1 MKSGKLLAA
10 MAAVVL
16 AAGCGAKTIVPGN
29 GNYAVETFKTKHG
42 EVAINLIKHGTI
54 AISFKDVTIH
64 CDPVAGMG
72 KPTDYANDFG
82 KAPFIFIT
90 HEHGDHFNPETIAT
104 LYDENTVLVLNE
116 KSQKQLGYGDIMHNG
131 DVRQLTKDIKVEAV
145 PAYNTTPGRENL
157 HPFGNGNGYVFTID
171 GLRIYVAG
179 DTEDVPEL
187 ANLKAIDIAFLPC
200 NQPYTMTVDQIVSAV
215 GMFHPKVVF
224 PYHFSQTDVS
234 VLPGMLPDTD
244 VRLHEMQ

>member
-1 MKSGKLLAA
+1 MAIA
-10 MAAVVL
+10 TMAA
-16 AAGCGAKTIVPGN
+16 ACGAKTIVPGN

-42 EVAINLIKHGTI
+42 EVAINLIKHGSI
-54 AISFKDVTIH
+54 SISFKDVTIQ
-64 CDPVAGMG
+64 CDPVASMG

-82 KAPFIFIT
+82 KAAFIFIT

-104 LYDENTVLVLNE
+104 LYDENSVLVLNE

-131 DVRQLTKDIKVEAV
+131 DERQLTKDIKVEAV

-179 DTEDVPEL
+179 DTEDVPEM
-187 ANLKAIDIAFLPC
+187 ANLKDIDIAFLPC
-200 NQPYTMTVDQIVSAV
+200 NQPFTMTVDQIVSAV

-234 VLPGMLPDTD
+234 VLPSMLPDTD

>member
-54 AISFKDVTIH
+54 AISFKDVTIQ

-82 KAPFIFIT
+82 KAAFIFIT

-104 LYDENTVLVLNE
+104 LYDENSVLVLNE

-131 DVRQLTKDIKVEAV
+131 DERQLTKDIKVEAV

-179 DTEDVPEL
+179 DTEDVPEM
-187 ANLKAIDIAFLPC
+187 ANLKDIDIAFLPC
-200 NQPYTMTVDQIVSAV
+200 NQPFTMTVDQIVSAV

>member
-42 EVAINLIKHGTI
+42 EVAINLIKHGSI
-54 AISFKDVTIH
+54 AISFKDVTIQ
-64 CDPVAGMG
+64 CDPVASMG

-82 KAPFIFIT
+82 KAAFIFIT

-104 LYDENTVLVLNE
+104 LYDENSVLVLNE

-131 DVRQLTKDIKVEAV
+131 DERQLTKDIKVEAV

-179 DTEDVPEL
+179 DTEDVPEM
-187 ANLKAIDIAFLPC
+187 ANLKDIDIAFLPC
-200 NQPYTMTVDQIVSAV
+200 NQPFTMTVDQIVSAV

>member
-1 MKSGKLLAA
+1 MAIA
-10 MAAVVL
+10 TMAA
-16 AAGCGAKTIVPGN
+16 ACGAKTIVPGN

-42 EVAINLIKHGTI
+42 EVAINLIKHGSI
-54 AISFKDVTIH
+54 AISFKDVTIQ
-64 CDPVAGMG
+64 CDPVASMG
-72 KPTDYANDFG
+72 KSTDYANDFG
-82 KAPFIFIT
+82 KAAFIFIT

-104 LYDENTVLVLNE
+104 LYDENSVLVLNE

-131 DVRQLTKDIKVEAV
+131 DERQLTKDIKVEAV

-179 DTEDVPEL
+179 DTEDVPEM
-187 ANLKAIDIAFLPC
+187 ANLKDIDIAFLPC
-200 NQPYTMTVDQIVSAV
+200 NQPFTMTVDQIVSAV

>member
-1 MKSGKLLAA
+1 
-10 MAAVVL
+10 MAALIL
-16 AAGCGAKTIVPGN
+16 AAGCGTKTIVPGN

-42 EVAINLIKHGTI
+42 EVAINLIKHGSI
-54 AISFKDVTIH
+54 AISFKDVTIQ
-64 CDPVAGMG
+64 CDPVANMG

-82 KAPFIFIT
+82 KAAFIFIT

-104 LYDENTVLVLNE
+104 LYDENSVLVLNE

-131 DVRQLTKDIKVEAV
+131 DVRQLTKDITVEAV

-179 DTEDVPEL
+179 DTEDIPEM
-187 ANLKAIDIAFLPC
+187 ANLKDIDVCFLPV
-200 NQPYTMTVDQIVSAV
+200 NQPYTMTVEQAV
-215 GMFHPKVVF
+215 NAVKTFKPKVFF

-234 VLPGMLPDTD
+234 VFPDLLPDTD